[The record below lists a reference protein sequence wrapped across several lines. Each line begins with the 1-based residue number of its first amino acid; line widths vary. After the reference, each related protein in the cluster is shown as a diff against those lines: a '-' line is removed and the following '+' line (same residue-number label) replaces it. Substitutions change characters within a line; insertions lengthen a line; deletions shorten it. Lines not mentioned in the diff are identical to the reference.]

1 MTLITTLRQ
10 DGVAAFLVLDD
21 PNSAI
26 PRYVKEVH
34 VPAISPGDIVSLRQ
48 STPLWHCHI
57 CQEWAIFERI

>member
-1 MTLITTLRQ
+1 MTLITALRQ
-10 DGVAAFLVLDD
+10 DSVAASLVLDG

-34 VPAISPGDIVSLRQ
+34 VPALSPGDIVSLRQ
-48 STPLWHCHI
+48 SKPLCHCHI